1 MAFEGWFLSYYLQ
14 LAVRIV
20 IGMNSEASG
29 WQLNR
34 PIVPIWIIHWTK
46 YKMFDCEPHR
56 IGKYFFFVSVS
67 KCACVMRVKCSNQT
81 NHDKNIKKETKKK
94 KKLNSGRSWPANY
107 STEESEFQIRIF
119 KALFSLVP
127 RKFLLIQS
135 NCHRLFFL
143 ILINSLSVSSSN
155 SICTSLT

>member
-94 KKLNSGRSWPANY
+94 KKIEFRTVMASQLLNRRIWISNSNFQSSFLIGAEKVSIDSIQLS
-107 STEESEFQIRIF
+107 ST
-119 KALFSLVP
+119 
-127 RKFLLIQS
+127 
-135 NCHRLFFL
+135 LFF
-143 ILINSLSVSSSN
+143 NSY
-155 SICTSLT
+155 